1 MNTSEGELSLSE
13 IGQVS
18 INVHDLD
25 RATDFYREVLGMHHL
40 FSAPPKMAFFACGGV
55 RLMLAVPEREEF
67 DHPASIL
74 YYRVHD
80 MEAAYRTLAAR
91 GVRFEGE
98 PHAVHRTDTHEL
110 WMASFRD
117 SEGNLLALMSEVE
130 VT

>member
-1 MNTSEGELSLSE
+1 MNTSEDELSLSE

-18 INVHDLD
+18 INVHDLE
-25 RATDFYREVLGMHHL
+25 RATDFYRDILGMDHL
-40 FSAPPKMAFFACGGV
+40 FSAPPKMAFFACDGV

-74 YYRVHD
+74 YYRIHD
-80 MEAAYRTLAAR
+80 MEAAYRTLVAR
-91 GVRFEGE
+91 GVRFDGE
-98 PHAVHRTDTHEL
+98 PQAVHRTDAQEL

-130 VT
+130 AT

>member
-1 MNTSEGELSLSE
+1 MTASEGELSLSE

-18 INVHDLD
+18 INVHDLE
-25 RATDFYREVLGMHHL
+25 RATDFYRDLLGMHHL

-55 RLMLAVPEREEF
+55 RLMLAVPEQEEF

-80 MEAAYRTLAAR
+80 MEAAYRTLVAR

-110 WMASFRD
+110 RMAFFRD

-130 VT
+130 AT